1 MSEQTS
7 HSGQNNQPATL
18 QEMVACLNGAIAVG
32 VRREQRRH
40 KLNANELAVLQ
51 LFAKQDE
58 WSATQLLDHL
68 DVDPSRM
75 SRLVARMVDNRLL
88 RRRRGRTDRRVVN
101 LTLTDRG
108 AELAK
113 EISEQMSAHEAA
125 LLRGVGSREL
135 AGLRSTTEK
144 INKNFQKL
152 DDSADR

>member
-1 MSEQTS
+1 
-7 HSGQNNQPATL
+7 
-18 QEMVACLNGAIAVG
+18 
-32 VRREQRRH
+32 
-40 KLNANELAVLQ
+40 
-51 LFAKQDE
+51 
-58 WSATQLLDHL
+58 
-68 DVDPSRM
+68 
-75 SRLVARMVDNRLL
+75 MVDNRLL

-108 AELAK
+108 AELAQ